1 MLLICG
7 VHGCAGG
14 GGDPDKPG
22 LWVGQ
27 DLSDVCPQAQRTA
40 KMASPTVPLSMH
52 LLRRPSVFMWPVSAS
67 MACLVTGPENL
78 TILRKLTLTLLRT
91 ARPDIPVSRKRKR
104 AGWSDDFA

>member
-1 MLLICG
+1 MLR
-7 VHGCAGG
+7 
-14 GGDPDKPG
+14 
-22 LWVGQ
+22 
-27 DLSDVCPQAQRTA
+27 PQAQRTA
-40 KMASPTVPLSMH
+40 KTASPTVPFSVH

-67 MACLVTGPENL
+67 MACLATGPENL

>member
-1 MLLICG
+1 
-7 VHGCAGG
+7 
-14 GGDPDKPG
+14 
-22 LWVGQ
+22 
-27 DLSDVCPQAQRTA
+27 
-40 KMASPTVPLSMH
+40 
-52 LLRRPSVFMWPVSAS
+52 MWPVSAS